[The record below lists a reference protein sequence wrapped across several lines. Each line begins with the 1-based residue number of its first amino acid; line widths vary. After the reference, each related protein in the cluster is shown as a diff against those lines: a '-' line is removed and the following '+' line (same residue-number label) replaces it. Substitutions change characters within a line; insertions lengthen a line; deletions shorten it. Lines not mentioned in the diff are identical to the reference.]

1 MNRHVLAL
9 RALIVAALLAAGSLA
24 GTAHALVIEGRVVK
38 GFDRTPAANQKVTL
52 HVVRGAEEV
61 PGATKTTGADGKV
74 RFENIPDGN
83 GLEFYMA
90 TEYAGAFYT
99 EGPIRPGPDGSYRQE
114 LTVFE
119 VGKEIDKVEVSNHHI
134 IIERKDDGLHVN
146 EIMIVDNSAPTAYL
160 GSGASHADK
169 AGIRL
174 GLPASI
180 KAFEPGMGAEEGTL
194 VVQGRELMSLR
205 PVPPGQRPLSFN
217 YQVPVSGRM
226 DLSHRFYFPTRTFV
240 VMIDTKMTGADGKV
254 RDSGL
259 KLESKSLTYAGARD
273 QGGKKYEMYTG
284 TNLETGKEVPIRVI
298 GANFWS
304 NPAIYP
310 WLAVPF
316 VIAGVLIFAR
326 RMSVRAP
333 SPVAA
338 GGAPIPFGPRE
349 APAVAAEAIP
359 GAASRNGD
367 DLAQT
372 YAFLIAALDRG
383 RDKGEVSNESHALVR
398 GNLKR
403 RLELILSDEPA
414 PRGH

>member
-24 GTAHALVIEGRVVK
+24 GTAHALVIEGRVFK

-194 VVQGRELMSLR
+194 VAQGRELMSLR
-205 PVPPGQRPLSFN
+205 PVPPGQRPLSFT
-217 YQVPVSGRM
+217 YHVPLSGRM

-240 VMIDTKMTGADGKV
+240 VMIDDP
-254 RDSGL
+254 RL
-259 KLESKSLTYAGARD
+259 KLESKALTYAGSRE

-284 TNLETGKEVPIRVI
+284 TNMETGKEVAIRVI
-298 GANFWS
+298 GASFWS

-316 VIAGVLIFAR
+316 LIAAILIAAR

-333 SPVAA
+333 SPAAA
-338 GGAPIPFGPRE
+338 GGAPIPSGPRA
-349 APAVAAEAIP
+349 APAVVAEAMP

>member
-24 GTAHALVIEGRVVK
+24 GTAHALVIEGRVFK
-38 GFDRTPAANQKVTL
+38 GSDRTPAANQKVTL

-114 LTVFE
+114 LRVFE
-119 VGKEIDKVEVSNHHI
+119 VGSEIDKVEVSNHHM

-194 VVQGRELMSLR
+194 VAQGRELMSLR
-205 PVPPGQRPLSFN
+205 PVPPGQRPLSFT
-217 YQVPVSGRM
+217 YHVPLSGRM

-240 VMIDTKMTGADGKV
+240 VMIDDP
-254 RDSGL
+254 RL
-259 KLESKSLTYAGARD
+259 KLESKALTYAGSRE

-284 TNLETGKEVPIRVI
+284 SDMETGKEVQIRVI
-298 GANFWS
+298 GASFWS

-333 SPVAA
+333 SPAAA
-338 GGAPIPFGPRE
+338 GGAPIPFGPH
-349 APAVAAEAIP
+349 AASAAMAEAIP